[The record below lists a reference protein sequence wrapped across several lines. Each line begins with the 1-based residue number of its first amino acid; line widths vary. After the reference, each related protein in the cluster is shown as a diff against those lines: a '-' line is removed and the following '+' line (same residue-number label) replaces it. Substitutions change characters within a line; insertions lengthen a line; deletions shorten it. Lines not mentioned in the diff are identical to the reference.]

1 MAKIGGGTLAAL
13 VCFAGIDSAKALDFN
28 FSFDNTVGSV
38 AGTVEG
44 TIQGL
49 NDNSTGAASA
59 VLITSFPAG
68 LGGSFDIGNNAVLW
82 DTVLANSFTVTNGAI
97 TAASFDAFTTGNN
110 DVLCLT
116 PSSANCA
123 TTTNGLTLDNFATTT
138 FNSDGFGGATYSA
151 ATPVPFET
159 EPTLGILL
167 AAGLFGS
174 RHLYRRHRARKVL
187 LDK

>member
-1 MAKIGGGTLAAL
+1 MGGGTLAAL
-13 VCFAGIDSAKALDFN
+13 VCFTGIDSAKALDFN
-28 FSFDNTVGSV
+28 FSFDDTFGNTS
-38 AGTVEG
+38 GTVEG

-59 VLITSFPAG
+59 VLITSFPV
-68 LGGSFDIGNNAVLW
+68 GGSFDIGNNAVLW
-82 DTVLANSFTVTNGAI
+82 DTVAANLFTVTNGAI
-97 TAASFDAFTTGNN
+97 TAASFEASATGSDDIFCLSPSTGNFCPN
-110 DVLCLT
+110 
-116 PSSANCA
+116 SFNA
-123 TTTNGLTLDNFATTT
+123 LTLDNSST
-138 FNSDGFGGATYSA
+138 FVRNDDGFGGATYSA